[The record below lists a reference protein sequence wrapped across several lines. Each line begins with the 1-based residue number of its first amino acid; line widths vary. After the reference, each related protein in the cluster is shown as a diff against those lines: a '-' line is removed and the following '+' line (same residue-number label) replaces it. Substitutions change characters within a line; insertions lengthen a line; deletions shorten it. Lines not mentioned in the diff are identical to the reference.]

1 MTVLGTR
8 RKNSDRQ
15 GVSRSENT
23 KISRR
28 NFNAKSQ
35 KNFCGVHVRSHDR
48 HDGTDG
54 SIHSV
59 GERFSCMNISNLGN
73 QELPEVLSEY
83 VESLEFVLG
92 ILADTAYNCSAISYK
107 GKLRFTFTSNLR
119 NRDLERKFFTALV
132 KSGVHV
138 KIENTEKEEAD
149 D

>member
-1 MTVLGTR
+1 MGKCCVVICLLFCQRVLRSTSVSILYDLVLQ
-8 RKNSDRQ
+8 RK
-15 GVSRSENT
+15 GFIIT
-23 KISRR
+23 
-28 NFNAKSQ
+28 
-35 KNFCGVHVRSHDR
+35 C
-48 HDGTDG
+48 
-54 SIHSV
+54 
-59 GERFSCMNISNLGN
+59 
-73 QELPEVLSEY
+73 

-107 GKLRFTFTSNLR
+107 GKLRVTFTSNLR